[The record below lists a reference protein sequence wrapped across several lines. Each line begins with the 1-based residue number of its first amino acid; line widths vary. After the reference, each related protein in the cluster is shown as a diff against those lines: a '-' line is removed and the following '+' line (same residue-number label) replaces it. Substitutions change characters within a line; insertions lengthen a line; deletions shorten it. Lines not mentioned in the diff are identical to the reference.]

1 MKLLRKYIREILS
14 ENKLRV
20 FDFDDT
26 LAVTDSMIILTKGSG
41 EQIRQTPG
49 EWAVYKPEPGDK
61 FDYSEFGGELMNPR
75 EIKDYMNWLTKLIKA
90 GEKIKTAIKERAS
103 KEDIA
108 KSDWT
113 SCCKGPILK
122 KDLEENLWV
131 CPECNRHHKV
141 KPHQRFELL
150 FGKGNYETFKTP
162 IPKDDPLNWTDSKP
176 YKERLKSARK
186 KTGLDCSMVVA
197 SGSINNIKITAIA
210 SDFDFMG
217 ASIGAAEGE
226 AFLYAAQHA
235 IENKQPLL
243 VVTQGGGMK
252 MQESLISL
260 SQMTRTTLAIN
271 EVKAAGLPYIVL
283 LSDPTAGGITASYAM
298 LGSIILAE
306 PGALVAFAGAR
317 VIQGTVK
324 QELPEGF
331 QRSEYVQKT
340 GFVDLIVNRKDTAS
354 TIGTLLSI
362 LLKKNSAISS
372 EENET
377 SEDTQQ
383 LSKVAS

>member
-1 MKLLRKYIREILS
+1 MS
-14 ENKLRV
+14 
-20 FDFDDT
+20 
-26 LAVTDSMIILTKGSG
+26 
-41 EQIRQTPG
+41 
-49 EWAVYKPEPGDK
+49 WA
-61 FDYSEFGGELMNPR
+61 
-75 EIKDYMNWLTKLIKA
+75 
-90 GEKIKTAIKERAS
+90 
-103 KEDIA
+103 
-108 KSDWT
+108 
-113 SCCKGPILK
+113 
-122 KDLEENLWV
+122 
-131 CPECNRHHKV
+131 
-141 KPHQRFELL
+141 
-150 FGKGNYETFKTP
+150 
-162 IPKDDPLNWTDSKP
+162 DSKP

-235 IENKQPLL
+235 IENNQPLL

-298 LGSIILAE
+298 LGDINLAE
-306 PGALVAFAGAR
+306 PGSLIAFAGAR
-317 VIQGTVK
+317 VIAGTVK